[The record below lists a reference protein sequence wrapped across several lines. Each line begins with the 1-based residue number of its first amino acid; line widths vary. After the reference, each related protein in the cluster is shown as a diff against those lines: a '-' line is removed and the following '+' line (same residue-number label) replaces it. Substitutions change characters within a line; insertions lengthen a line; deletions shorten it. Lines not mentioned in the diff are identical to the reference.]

1 MCYTRFTQNTGRK
14 NYAKNR
20 HLLSIAQL
28 CRAISSQIRHVSTI
42 GEKMLNGNISCQ
54 QISDV
59 SSAYRKDIWKSLFHM
74 SLRYAELTSEICW
87 RVWGTP
93 ANFNGFRVFAS
104 LYCTDVAQRRSTKL
118 CTMFGRLL
126 HWYTVYVFWGIL
138 PAAKFTLRAT
148 LAFSKLAALPHGTR
162 ALASAK
168 VCGVVQGM
176 ELRNFRRRRHATYIR
191 QGGHHVGH
199 RPTF

>member
-1 MCYTRFTQNTGRK
+1 
-14 NYAKNR
+14 
-20 HLLSIAQL
+20 
-28 CRAISSQIRHVSTI
+28 
-42 GEKMLNGNISCQ
+42 MLNGNISCQ

-176 ELRNFRRRRHATYIR
+176 ELRNFRRGRYI
-191 QGGHHVGH
+191 HSVE
-199 RPTF
+199 RPSRWASAHIPVVHFFVVKSVKFVFFYFHYLLRLLVSYSGE